1 MNSASNPTDRIRQ
14 AARAVA
20 ELVGSTDHAR
30 YLEIVAVVLY
40 ADESVNN
47 LDEWGGITNPEFKRA
62 AIEGA
67 ADIRERT
74 RERPQAKPAQRKRA
88 A

>member
-1 MNSASNPTDRIRQ
+1 MGKAVTRNVTDRIRR
-14 AARAVA
+14 AAYAVA
-20 ELVGSTDHAR
+20 QAVGSHDHAR

-40 ADESVNN
+40 ADECANN
-47 LDEWGGITNPEFKRA
+47 LEEWDAILDEEFKRA
-62 AIEGA
+62 AVEGA

-74 RERPQAKPAQRKRA
+74 QVPKRLQKRA

>member
-1 MNSASNPTDRIRQ
+1 MTPTDRIRR

-20 ELVGSTDHAR
+20 ELVGSVDHVR

-47 LDEWGGITNPEFKRA
+47 LEEWGAVTDAEFKRA
-62 AIEGA
+62 AAEGA
-67 ADIRERT
+67 EDIRERT
-74 RERPQAKPAQRKRA
+74 APRKHKRA